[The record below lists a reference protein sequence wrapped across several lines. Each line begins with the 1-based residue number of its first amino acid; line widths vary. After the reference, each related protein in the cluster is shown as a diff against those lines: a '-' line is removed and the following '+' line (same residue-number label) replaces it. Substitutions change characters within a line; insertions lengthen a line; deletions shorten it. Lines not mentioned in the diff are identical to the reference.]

1 MSSSVCP
8 SCRRRKGR
16 RACPALHAS
25 ICTTCCGT
33 KRLTEIA
40 CPPDCG
46 YLATARTHPPA
57 VVQRRQEREARLLAP
72 LLHDLTPRQHRLFF
86 FIQSVVGRYRPASL
100 PPLQDLD
107 LADAAAALAATI
119 ETERRGIIYEHRAT
133 SLPAQRLEAE
143 LKAALDGQRAHAA
156 GSFDRD
162 LVVVLRRTERAA
174 RHAREALDGGQTVY
188 LDFLERVLRDM
199 ASQPDPAAA
208 EAPTGGGTA
217 PGLII
222 P

>member
-1 MSSSVCP
+1 MSPSVCP

-16 RACPALHAS
+16 RTCPALHAS

-33 KRLTEIA
+33 KRLTEIP
-40 CPPDCG
+40 CPSDCG
-46 YLATARTHPPA
+46 YLVTARAYPPA

-72 LLHDLTPRQHRLFF
+72 LLHDLTPRQHRLFL
-86 FIQSVVGRYRPASL
+86 FIQSVVGRHRPASL
-100 PPLQDLD
+100 PPLQDVD
-107 LADAAAALAATI
+107 VADAVAALAATI

-133 SLPAQRLEAE
+133 SLPAQRLEAD
-143 LKAALDGQRAHAA
+143 LKAALDGQRAQAA

-174 RHAREALDGGQTVY
+174 RHARDTLGEGQTVY
-188 LDFLERVLRDM
+188 LDFLERLLRDL
-199 ASQPDPAAA
+199 ASQPGPTAT
-208 EAPTGGGTA
+208 EAPAGDTA